1 MSRSRSQSRN
11 ISRYEPHEKIMQ
23 DLMKENERLKGLL
36 KINDEKEVK
45 TSMNGLNKMV
55 DIEELKKELDELRK
69 RDELRTR
76 MLTEDLRAF
85 EEKRQELILDR
96 HQKIGTARSFSY
108 SQETKLR
115 IIDIVKSHLKFLL
128 LGLPI
133 EEFCIINDAD
143 NMSQGVIDQQYLWG
157 GKIVNPFK
165 VQFPPENF
173 LRELTKEEYI
183 EARKK
188 GIVRGADPE
197 GCAERTKDISFI
209 LNLISD

>member
-1 MSRSRSQSRN
+1 
-11 ISRYEPHEKIMQ
+11 MQ
-23 DLMKENERLKGLL
+23 DLMKENQLLKGLL

-45 TSMNGLNKMV
+45 NSMKGLNKMV

-96 HQKIGTARSFSY
+96 HQKIGTTRSIS
-108 SQETKLR
+108 SSPIVETKLR

-143 NMSQGVIDQQYLWG
+143 NRSQGIIL
-157 GKIVNPFK
+157 IIN
-165 VQFPPENF
+165 
-173 LRELTKEEYI
+173 LH
-183 EARKK
+183 
-188 GIVRGADPE
+188 GAE
-197 GCAERTKDISFI
+197 HM
-209 LNLISD
+209 